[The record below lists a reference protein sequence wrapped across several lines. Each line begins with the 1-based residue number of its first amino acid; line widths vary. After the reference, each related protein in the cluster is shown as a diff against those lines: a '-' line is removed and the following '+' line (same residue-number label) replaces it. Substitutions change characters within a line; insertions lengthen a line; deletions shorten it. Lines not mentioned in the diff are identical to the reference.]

1 MNTLNIIQNIF
12 RDIIDD
18 CALVLSIESTPDDIE
33 AWDSLAHINI
43 IAACEEEFGV
53 KFDIR
58 EITSIKGV
66 DDLVQTIERK
76 IEQ

>member
-1 MNTLNIIQNIF
+1 MNTLNRIQNIF

-18 CALVLSIESTPDDIE
+18 SGLILSIESTPDDIE

-43 IAACEEEFGV
+43 IVACEEEFGI

-58 EITSIKGV
+58 DITSIKGV
-66 DDLVQTIERK
+66 DDLFQTIERK
-76 IEQ
+76 IKQ